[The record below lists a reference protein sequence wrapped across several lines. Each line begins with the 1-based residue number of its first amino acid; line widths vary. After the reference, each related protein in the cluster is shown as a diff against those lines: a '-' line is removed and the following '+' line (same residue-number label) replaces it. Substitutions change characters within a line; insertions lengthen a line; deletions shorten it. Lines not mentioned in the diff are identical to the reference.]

1 MTHYDDGGNVRVDF
15 VWGNLAMQP
24 DDVRYDALDEN
35 LDNHYTA
42 VYGWSNFP
50 GYIPN
55 YPGDGD
61 SGLEA
66 VVPDLLRLTITQ
78 AQAAVD
84 AVNLNLRAN
93 EHYLQTNY
101 LESRGNTVRVWCYD
115 DNVYGG
121 GYPQAYLIGLR
132 EGDKLQIEDYYDN
145 FNTGGSL
152 FDVTVTAVNEDG
164 TDSWFEFDA
173 GSDLGL
179 DTSTDGYAYAGS
191 NLANV
196 ITVMRGWNQP
206 GDIRNEYTNIYC
218 RYIST
223 Y

>member
-15 VWGNLAMQP
+15 VWGNMAMQP

-35 LDNHYTA
+35 LDSHEIA

-66 VVPDLLRLTITQ
+66 VVPDLVRLTISEAET
-78 AQAAVD
+78 AVE

-93 EHYLQTNY
+93 EHYLEINY
-101 LESRGNTVRVWCYD
+101 LESRGTTVRVWCYD

-121 GYPQAYLIGLR
+121 GYAQAYLIGLR
-132 EGDKLQIEDYYDN
+132 VGDKLQIEDYSEYIP
-145 FNTGGSL
+145 FL
-152 FDVTVTAVNEDG
+152 QEVTVTAVNEDG
-164 TDSWFEFDA
+164 TDSWFTFDA
-173 GSDLGL
+173 GTEFNF
-179 DTSTDGYAYAGS
+179 DTNTDGYVYAGA
-191 NLANV
+191 NLTDV

-206 GDIRNEYTNIYC
+206 GDIRDEYTNIYC
-218 RYIST
+218 RYIGS

>member
-15 VWGNLAMQP
+15 VWGNMAMQP

-35 LDNHYTA
+35 LDSHEIA

-66 VVPDLLRLTITQ
+66 VVPDLVRLTISEAET
-78 AQAAVD
+78 AVE

-93 EHYLQTNY
+93 EHYLEINY
-101 LESRGNTVRVWCYD
+101 LESRGTTVRVWCYD

-132 EGDKLQIEDYYDN
+132 VGDKVQLEDYSEN
-145 FNTGGSL
+145 FPFL
-152 FDVTVTAVNEDG
+152 QEVTVTAVNEDG

-173 GSDLGL
+173 GEDLGL
-179 DTSTDGYAYAGS
+179 DTSTGGYAYAGTG
-191 NLANV
+191 LQNV

-218 RYIST
+218 RYIGS